1 MSRRSALRNVA
12 EYAAVRAVIATTRVI
27 PKSWVPGFCR
37 ILGATLS
44 GVLTKR
50 RGVVFDNVR
59 LAYGDDP
66 AAPDPAAVSKASFSN
81 LCQSFLDLFL
91 LPPVSRPQDLVGAIR
106 FREGASVDDLR
117 ARAGPGPY
125 VIAASHFGAWEI
137 GGAASSLLG
146 EPLTTLMRPLDN
158 PLLDAHL
165 NRIRMRFGQRLASN
179 RGGLRDLTETL
190 ASGRSVAVLIDL
202 NMRRKG
208 AVFVDYFATP
218 AATARTA
225 ALLALRFGI
234 PLVPVFTHR
243 LPEPYR
249 FEIEVGDPIFPD
261 PEAPRSRDIHRLLS
275 EATAALERRVR
286 ATPGNWLWTHRRWK
300 TRPEGEKA

>member
-1 MSRRSALRNVA
+1 MSQRSALRNVA
-12 EYAAVRAVIATTRVI
+12 EYAGVRALVATSRVI
-27 PKSWVPGFCR
+27 PKSWVPGLCR
-37 ILGATLS
+37 MLGGMLS
-44 GVLTKR
+44 RVLAGR

-66 AAPDPAAVSKASFSN
+66 AAPDPAAISRSSFGN
-81 LCQSFLDLFL
+81 LCRSFLELFL
-91 LPPVSRPQDLVGAIR
+91 LPHASRPQDLVAAIK
-106 FREGASVDDLR
+106 FREGSSVDELR

-125 VIAASHFGAWEI
+125 VFAASHFGAWEI
-137 GGAASSLLG
+137 PGAASSLLG
-146 EPLTTLMRPLDN
+146 MPLTTLMRPLDN
-158 PLLDAHL
+158 PLLDAYL

-179 RGGLRDLTETL
+179 RGGLRDLTESL

-225 ALLALRFGI
+225 ALLALRFER
-234 PLVPVFTHR
+234 PLVPVFAHR
-243 LPEPYR
+243 SPEPYR
-249 FEIEVGDPIFPD
+249 FEIEVGDPIVPD
-261 PEAPRSRDIHRLLS
+261 PEAPRSREIHRLLS

-286 ATPGNWLWTHRRWK
+286 ATPGSWLWTHRRWK
-300 TRPEGEKA
+300 TRPQGEKA